1 MNTLPYLRNFE
12 LGGQV
17 ALVTGSARGLG
28 LCIARALAGCGARVL
43 INGRNATAAEAAADA
58 LRRDGLDAHAL
69 AFDVADD
76 AAMAQAFAR
85 IDAEHGRLDI
95 LVNNVGARNRK
106 TLADTTPAE
115 IRELIDTDLVAG
127 LLLSKLAAERM
138 VRQGGGRLIAITS
151 VVGEFARA
159 GDAVYPAAKQGLTG
173 MMRAL
178 AAEFGGRGITSN
190 AIAPG
195 TFATETNA
203 AMIADPR
210 SARASRRAI
219 RRAAGASRRKSP
231 APPCSWPRAPRPMS
245 TDTCWWWTA
254 DCRSSSKERA
264 ATLRAARLRPSEET
278 PHAARYAL
286 AGPKGPSFLGRPS
299 GRTLPLPLPLPLPPP
314 PQLVSSWYQTPSASI
329 MRWWPWPAGIMGKQ
343 FSCAATATSRK

>member
-151 VVGEFARA
+151 VVGEFARGRRRLSGGQA
-159 GDAVYPAAKQGLTG
+159 GLTG

-219 RRAAGASRRKSP
+219 RRAAGASREIAGAAVFLAS
-231 APPCSWPRAPRPMS
+231 
-245 TDTCWWWTA
+245 
-254 DCRSSSKERA
+254 RA
-264 ATLRAARLRPSEET
+264 ASYVNG
-278 PHAARYAL
+278 HV
-286 AGPKGPSFLGRPS
+286 
-299 GRTLPLPLPLPLPPP
+299 
-314 PQLVSSWYQTPSASI
+314 LVVDGGLSI
-329 MRWWPWPAGIMGKQ
+329 Q
-343 FSCAATATSRK
+343 F

>member
-28 LCIARALAGCGARVL
+28 LCIARALAGCAR
-43 INGRNATAAEAAADA
+43 ACSSTAAMPQPPAADA

-203 AMIADPR
+203 AMIADPSVGPR
-210 SARASRRAI
+210 VAARNPTGRWGEPEEIAGAAVFLASR
-219 RRAAGASRRKSP
+219 AASYVNG
-231 APPCSWPRAPRPMS
+231 
-245 TDTCWWWTA
+245 
-254 DCRSSSKERA
+254 
-264 ATLRAARLRPSEET
+264 
-278 PHAARYAL
+278 HV
-286 AGPKGPSFLGRPS
+286 
-299 GRTLPLPLPLPLPPP
+299 
-314 PQLVSSWYQTPSASI
+314 LVVDGGLSI
-329 MRWWPWPAGIMGKQ
+329 Q
-343 FSCAATATSRK
+343 F

>member
-1 MNTLPYLRNFE
+1 
-12 LGGQV
+12 
-17 ALVTGSARGLG
+17 
-28 LCIARALAGCGARVL
+28 
-43 INGRNATAAEAAADA
+43 
-58 LRRDGLDAHAL
+58 
-69 AFDVADD
+69 
-76 AAMAQAFAR
+76 MAQAFAR

-203 AMIADPR
+203 AMIADP
-210 SARASRRAI
+210 SVGRASRHAI

-254 DCRSSSKERA
+254 DCRSSSKETRRHTARA
-264 ATLRAARLRPSEET
+264 CCPEGLGRPSEGNA
-278 PHAARYAL
+278 PRRALRPRGAVLPGAAQRGKAPRARYAL
-286 AGPKGPSFLGRPS
+286 ATASSGGPAALPSRSRLSSSRP
-299 GRTLPLPLPLPLPPP
+299 GTRRLRP
-314 PQLVSSWYQTPSASI
+314 ASCAGA
-329 MRWWPWPAGIMGKQ
+329 WPAGIMGKQ
-343 FSCAATATSRK
+343 FSCAATTTSRK